1 VGLSQVVCS
10 HLWQVHLVEE
20 LFEPCLEYQGLF
32 GEGSEEYHNLW
43 QRWVSQ
49 EVNMKSAAF
58 PLVEIACSAFGTFD
72 AAKALAI
79 LTAMSV
85 FLKEPVLKKQ
95 IILA

>member
-10 HLWQVHLVEE
+10 HLRQVHLVGE

-32 GEGSEEYHNLW
+32 GEGFEEYHNLW
-43 QRWVSQ
+43 QRWVSR
-49 EVNMKSAAF
+49 EVNMMSATF
-58 PLVEIACSAFGTFD
+58 PLVAIVWSAFGTFD
-72 AAKALAI
+72 VAKARAI

-95 IILA
+95 TILA